1 MSRLSSRHV
10 YCYPLIRI
18 AAPFSVSQRVYHRS
32 VSCYYRAR
40 VCLFHVVRGLESSSP
55 VAERQRAWLM
65 MPRFPHRASDQ
76 TQPPRRIYIPL
87 ITGFAAASY
96 TRTHTHTEGITST
109 LDATMIAATRSW
121 LRAHRK
127 KLAIGAGVIGA
138 GYVAGQYVLGKI
150 SEARQRMG
158 EDRIAKEK

>member
-1 MSRLSSRHV
+1 MV
-10 YCYPLIRI
+10 DDAEVPAQGIRPD
-18 AAPFSVSQRVYHRS
+18 ATTAPHIHSIDHRFR
-32 VSCYYRAR
+32 C
-40 VCLFHVVRGLESSSP
+40 
-55 VAERQRAWLM
+55 
-65 MPRFPHRASDQ
+65 
-76 TQPPRRIYIPL
+76 
-87 ITGFAAASY
+87 GFIHTY
-96 TRTHTHTEGITST
+96 THTEGITST